1 MTCPLCLDRHIIDV
15 GIACEGVPLAFGG
28 TGTGGAVFTPCVCL
42 LKVHRRLT
50 DQAAEDREE
59 DARLSGMANSLLRAG
74 SKS

>member
-1 MTCPLCLDRHIIDV
+1 MIDV

-50 DQAAEDREE
+50 DQAAEDNEE
-59 DARLSGMANSLLRAG
+59 AARFSGVASSLLRPR
-74 SKS
+74 SKTGTG

>member
-1 MTCPLCLDRHIIDV
+1 MIDV

-50 DQAAEDREE
+50 DQAAEDTAEA
-59 DARLSGMANSLLRAG
+59 ARHQSLASHLLSGRKRFKA
-74 SKS
+74 